1 MKNNVSVFNQDKSRE
16 ALITL
21 AQIKF
26 GVNCEVREKWQYR
39 DYTNDRICNYALDVL
54 RGNSHHPSRI
64 LSKVIFQL
72 SLYQYIIGNITAD
85 EMKSITTRFLEVD
98 RMYWCDRQ
106 NYSRII
112 SLV

>member
-1 MKNNVSVFNQDKSRE
+1 MIQNKSYFNQNKSRE
-16 ALITL
+16 ALILL

-26 GVNCEVREKWQYR
+26 GVNTEVKERFRCVK
-39 DYTNDRICNYALDVL
+39 YTDDDVCNYALDVL

-72 SLYQYIIGNITAD
+72 SLYQYIIGNITAG

-98 RMYWCDRQ
+98 RMYWCDRED
-106 NYSRII
+106 YTKII
-112 SLV
+112 SLI